1 MLRASLIAALSLAAL
16 AAIGLSTAGTARANE
31 LCMSLPD
38 LTVRSMRI
46 EQSFEVGPFFSSDGT
61 TLISRGELDDLLS
74 RAELEHGAG
83 TPLTELLWCW
93 SGNDPRC
100 SPVAPSP
107 DDAPRALRDVRSA
120 IAEELYDPAAEH
132 GVAIALPRPEVE
144 RGARDGVR
152 ASVDRPPCA

>member
-16 AAIGLSTAGTARANE
+16 AATGLSATTAHANE

-61 TLISRGELDDLLS
+61 TLISRGDLDDLLS

-83 TPLTELLWCW
+83 TPLTEILWCW

-100 SPVAPSP
+100 SPIAPSP
-107 DDAPRALRDVRSA
+107 DDAPRALREVRSA
-120 IAEELYDPAAEH
+120 IAEELHDTTAEH
-132 GVAIALPRPEVE
+132 GVVITLPRPEVQ
-144 RGARDGVR
+144 RGAREGVR
-152 ASVDRPPCA
+152 ARVDRPPRA